1 MRLKTGAFYN
11 YSDPGDVTIQVHV
24 WGATRFPGLYE
35 IPVLADGNVLTF
47 EATIRQGF
55 RFRDIFPIVSMVG
68 TIVLILDRAN

>member
-35 IPVLADGNVLTF
+35 IPVLANGDVLTF
-47 EATIRQGF
+47 EATIRQ
-55 RFRDIFPIVSMVG
+55 
-68 TIVLILDRAN
+68 